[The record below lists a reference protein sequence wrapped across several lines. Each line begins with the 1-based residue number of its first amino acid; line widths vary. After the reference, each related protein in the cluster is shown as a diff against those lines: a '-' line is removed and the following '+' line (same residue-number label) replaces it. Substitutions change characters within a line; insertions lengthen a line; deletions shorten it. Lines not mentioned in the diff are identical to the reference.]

1 MHLTKAV
8 LVSAA
13 LAAALSWGCSSSSSD
28 YGTGGSQGPGGG
40 SGGSSGTPAAC
51 HAAGTLN
58 VTASSSTAYIIDG
71 VSNPDFTFCR
81 GSAYIFSVNA
91 PGHPFYIKTVQGAG
105 IDNAYNS
112 GVTGNGADVGMVVFA
127 VPADA
132 PATLFYDCSIHPPM
146 TGVIHI
152 ID

>member
-1 MHLTKAV
+1 MRITKAV

-13 LAAALSWGCSSSSSD
+13 MAAALSCSSSSSSD

-40 SGGSSGTPAAC
+40 SGGSGGSPATC

-58 VTASSSTAYIIDG
+58 VTNNDSTAYIIDG
-71 VSNPDFTFCR
+71 VANPDFTFCR
-81 GSAYIFSVNA
+81 GSAYIFSVNT

-105 IDNAYNS
+105 TDNAYS
-112 GVTGNGADVGMVVFA
+112 AGVTGNGADVGMVVFA

-132 PATLFYDCSIHPPM
+132 PATLFYDCSIHRPM